1 MVLVN
6 MVVYREVFTDN
17 TGKSGFSWIA
27 RSDVINCF
35 PKFGRFI
42 SVVIDQML
50 IVVGFTYYL
59 NLLVYEIL
67 KIAVGIFQWY
77 SELYF

>member
-1 MVLVN
+1 

-42 SVVIDQML
+42 SVVIDQIL
-50 IVVGFTYYL
+50 IIVGFTYLY
-59 NLLVYEIL
+59 LLVYEIV
-67 KIAVGIFQWY
+67 KIAVGIPVVF
-77 SELYF
+77 SITLLSMF